1 MTSEEKFWQ
10 LFMIPGDLSDGSDKY
25 KKGIFGFQV
34 NAKGSKDATG
44 QLLNYSA
51 ATNAKETATL
61 INNIQKFFVEHTR
74 LGIPIIAFDESLH
87 GLVRDGATVFPQSIA
102 LAASWD
108 TLMMHKVANAIA
120 HETKSRGI
128 RQILSP
134 VVNIAADPRWGRVE
148 ETYGEDPFLSSA
160 MGVAFVSAFEKMGV
174 VTTPKHFLA
183 NSGDGGRDSYP
194 IDMDERLMEEIYLPP
209 FLACFQKGGSRSVMT
224 AYNSLDGSPCTA
236 NDWLL
241 NKKLKQQYH
250 FKGFVISDANAVGG
264 ANVLHYTASDY
275 PEAAA
280 NAINNGLD
288 VIFQTAYDHH
298 TLFMPPFLDG
308 RINKKAMDDAVKR
321 VLTIKFELGLFEN
334 PYVNEEEVEK
344 WNATPAHKAIA
355 KEAAQKAIV
364 LLKNENNTLPLSSSL
379 KSLAVIG
386 TDAAEARLG
395 GYSGP
400 GNYKVSILDALK
412 ARFNGVGIT
421 YIPGCGRNT
430 SEYNTVAA
438 DYLSTT
444 ADNKTIT
451 GLTGAYFNNIALSG
465 KPVITR
471 IDKTIDFGWT
481 LFSPDPSINFDFYSV
496 RWTGKLHAPAAGKY
510 KIGIEGNDGYRL
522 YLDGKLIIDDWKG
535 TGFGTSMTEYNFE
548 KGKDYDINIEFH
560 EAQGYAKFKL
570 VWNIGITDNNWQQK
584 IADAVQAANNAEAV
598 VVVAGIEEG
607 EFSDRSY
614 LGLPGHQKEMIQQI
628 ANTGKPVVVVLIG
641 GSAITMR
648 NWMDKV
654 PAIVDAWYPG
664 EQGGYAV
671 TDILFGDYNPAGRLP
686 ISFPVFEG
694 QLPFVYNHKPTGRTD
709 DYNNLT
715 GMPLYPFGFGLS
727 YSNFEYSDLHFTKKE
742 FAKKD
747 SVLVSFSITNT
758 SKRDG
763 EEVVQL
769 YIRDL
774 LSTVA
779 QPVKQLKGF
788 QRVFVK
794 AGEKKTLSFSITPDL
809 LKMLNREMKWVV
821 EPGAFRIMIGA
832 SSSDIK
838 LRDIITVR
846 N

>member
-1 MTSEEKFWQ
+1 
-10 LFMIPGDLSDGSDKY
+10 
-25 KKGIFGFQV
+25 
-34 NAKGSKDATG
+34 
-44 QLLNYSA
+44 
-51 ATNAKETATL
+51 
-61 INNIQKFFVEHTR
+61 
-74 LGIPIIAFDESLH
+74 
-87 GLVRDGATVFPQSIA
+87 
-102 LAASWD
+102 
-108 TLMMHKVANAIA
+108 
-120 HETKSRGI
+120 
-128 RQILSP
+128 
-134 VVNIAADPRWGRVE
+134 
-148 ETYGEDPFLSSA
+148 
-160 MGVAFVSAFEKMGV
+160 
-174 VTTPKHFLA
+174 
-183 NSGDGGRDSYP
+183 
-194 IDMDERLMEEIYLPP
+194 
-209 FLACFQKGGSRSVMT
+209 
-224 AYNSLDGSPCTA
+224 
-236 NDWLL
+236 
-241 NKKLKQQYH
+241 
-250 FKGFVISDANAVGG
+250 
-264 ANVLHYTASDY
+264 
-275 PEAAA
+275 
-280 NAINNGLD
+280 
-288 VIFQTAYDHH
+288 
-298 TLFMPPFLDG
+298 
-308 RINKKAMDDAVKR
+308 
-321 VLTIKFELGLFEN
+321 
-334 PYVNEEEVEK
+334 
-344 WNATPAHKAIA
+344 
-355 KEAAQKAIV
+355 
-364 LLKNENNTLPLSSSL
+364 
-379 KSLAVIG
+379 
-386 TDAAEARLG
+386 
-395 GYSGP
+395 
-400 GNYKVSILDALK
+400 
-412 ARFNGVGIT
+412 
-421 YIPGCGRNT
+421 
-430 SEYNTVAA
+430 
-438 DYLSTT
+438 LSTT